1 MEAKLKKQIE
11 LEDDEL
17 KALKLQNR
25 KLSEKLTSLQRNKE
39 IEMVRNLKSENHK
52 MNKLSKIGES
62 ISEK

>member
-1 MEAKLKKQIE
+1 VEAKLKKQIE

-52 MNKLSKIGES
+52 MDKLSKIRES

>member
-1 MEAKLKKQIE
+1 VEAKLKKQIE